1 MTMLTLE
8 ELIIETHADFD
19 NYAAILTGFDDMGR
33 FVVQMEYENDRR
45 QTKSLRQITV
55 EKEEA
60 WSFAHRQGI
69 RLTDLPRYFYQEFG
83 VQTDFFT
90 PAEVRNLFGRIQDF
104 MDCHRLVYRTSGRNM
119 P

>member
-19 NYAAILTGFDDMGR
+19 NYAAILTGFDDAGR

-45 QTKSLRQITV
+45 QMKIRWQITV

-69 RLTDLPRYFYQEFG
+69 RLTDLPQYFYQEFG
-83 VQTDFFT
+83 VHTDFFT
-90 PAEVRNLFGRIQDF
+90 PAEVRDLFGRIQDF
-104 MDCHRLVYRTSGRNM
+104 MDSYRIVYRTNGGNM